1 MERLFRMSKKEIPT
15 DTEGKLQQ
23 LRNDILFRFTI
34 SSYQRSIFES
44 TLPTALWLWRH
55 NLWLEWISYKSLVE
69 NKIADAI
76 KHAGLT
82 IQELG
87 KEHLMQK
94 NIANAEKYTSKFL
107 QELDDVETELNRQIN
122 YLGQVF
128 MVFFIY
134 VTCVKYTRN
143 RMNSKIY
150 TYIEYVTYV
159 WLHIFY

>member
-1 MERLFRMSKKEIPT
+1 M
-15 DTEGKLQQ
+15 
-23 LRNDILFRFTI
+23 
-34 SSYQRSIFES
+34 
-44 TLPTALWLWRH
+44 
-55 NLWLEWISYKSLVE
+55 
-69 NKIADAI
+69 
-76 KHAGLT
+76 T

-134 VTCVKYTRN
+134 VTCVKCIRN

>member
-1 MERLFRMSKKEIPT
+1 MSKKEIPT

-23 LRNDILFRFTI
+23 LRNDIHSQMCLM
-34 SSYQRSIFES
+34 
-44 TLPTALWLWRH
+44 TLLRLGLNFH
-55 NLWLEWISYKSLVE
+55 YLYNSNEYHKISLVE

-87 KEHLMQK
+87 KEHMAQK
-94 NIANAEKYTSKFL
+94 NITNAEKYTSKFL

-128 MVFFIY
+128 MVFLCLLCITYQSLIWFA
-134 VTCVKYTRN
+134 RN
-143 RMNSKIY
+143 EIG
-150 TYIEYVTYV
+150 YIEWT
-159 WLHIFY
+159 

>member
-1 MERLFRMSKKEIPT
+1 M
-15 DTEGKLQQ
+15 
-23 LRNDILFRFTI
+23 
-34 SSYQRSIFES
+34 
-44 TLPTALWLWRH
+44 
-55 NLWLEWISYKSLVE
+55 E

-128 MVFFIY
+128 MVFCY
-134 VTCVKYTRN
+134 VSNTRN
-143 RMNSKIY
+143 RMNWIY
-150 TYIEYVTYV
+150 VHYYIDYVSYV
-159 WLHIFY
+159 WLHFLLGYM